1 MDVVLG
7 VAVTGPRARLAL
19 VGAGAAGSDL
29 IDESFV
35 DLADN
40 PLRKLTD
47 TVVGTDR
54 LLAEENHRLLATRL
68 CWSNPQ
74 EAERL
79 RRALEDSGVHNVA
92 VLSESQAATALFGT
106 GRSAL
111 SAQPDDDP
119 TVALARGAAM
129 AAGLAG
135 DATGMAPT
143 VGFTGDATA
152 MAPAVSGLTGDA
164 TGMAPTVGFTG
175 DATAMAPAVSGLTG
189 DATAMAPAVSGF
201 TGDATAM
208 APAVSGLT
216 GDATAMAPAVS
227 GLTGDATA
235 MAPTVGGMPSAG
247 QVGPELAYSM
257 AGDSDLLPM
266 EWLTGPEDDA
276 EAKTGPVGPVSRR
289 MAATDVVLGIA
300 VAGSVARLALIAP
313 AGGGYAAI
321 KHLVVELP
329 VHPFETLIQKVAE
342 TQRSLAAEGRHLVA
356 TRLYSPDHAQAEA
369 LRRAFADAGM
379 HDVGL
384 VSGADA
390 VTALLQT
397 VLRGPALPGA
407 VALVVTAE
415 AATLVA
421 LGGAGAAASVL
432 ASAAVKG
439 VDAATAAVD
448 MLLDWLRSAPF
459 AASAAYVMGTMADL
473 GNVADQ
479 LRARSPLRVEVLG
492 HPDFAIAR
500 GAAMAAGLAPTAPQP
515 PFTPVGHTAM
525 APATQVAGGATGIAP
540 TAGIAD
546 ANADEPQLAYS
557 QADDAEPFG
566 ETDEYGD
573 EYPVDDDEAADGSA
587 PLSRRSVLIGN
598 AVVAFAVIG
607 LASLAA
613 AVAIAVRPTSSQQ
626 PVVGHQNAAP
636 GKFMPLL
643 PTQQQA
649 PVPPPPP
656 DAPYAGFQGGVIPD
670 ANGYIPPQLTSPG
683 GGGGAP
689 GLVPNPNGPIPAP
702 VIVPYPGWRP
712 PYPGWR
718 PPYPGWPGP
727 SPTTT
732 PPTTTTTP
740 PTTTTT
746 PPTTT
751 TTPPTTT
758 TTPPTTTTTPPTTT
772 TTPPTT
778 TTTPPTTTTTPPTT
792 TPPTTT
798 PPTTT
803 PPTTQAPK
811 VTTPPPT
818 TAAPKP
824 TTAAPKPPPPTQTVA
839 PKPPTQQAPQQT
851 VAPKPPPVTTPHH

>member
-19 VGAGAAGSDL
+19 VGAGAGGADV

-47 TVVGTDR
+47 TVVGTNR
-54 LLAEENHRLLATRL
+54 LLAGENHRLLATRL
-68 CWSNPQ
+68 CWSDRQ
-74 EAERL
+74 EVERL

-92 VLSESQAATALFGT
+92 VLSESQASSALSGT
-106 GRSAL
+106 GRSAS
-111 SAQPDDDP
+111 SAQPADDP

-135 DATGMAPT
+135 DAT
-143 VGFTGDATA
+143 A
-152 MAPAVSGLTGDA
+152 MAPAL
-164 TGMAPTVGFTG
+164 
-175 DATAMAPAVSGLTG
+175 
-189 DATAMAPAVSGF
+189 
-201 TGDATAM
+201 
-208 APAVSGLT
+208 
-216 GDATAMAPAVS
+216 

-235 MAPTVGGMPSAG
+235 MAPTMGWTGDATAMAPTAGLDGDATGMAPTKGWTGDATAMAPAVPGARSAG
-247 QVGPELAYSM
+247 QVGPQLAYSM

-266 EWLTGPEDDA
+266 EWLTEPDDDA
-276 EAKTGPVGPVSRR
+276 EAKTGPVGLGSRR
-289 MAATDVVLGIA
+289 LAATDAVLGIA
-300 VAGSVARLALIAP
+300 VAGAVARLALVGP
-313 AGGGYAAI
+313 AGGGYAGI
-321 KHLVVELP
+321 KDSVVDLP
-329 VHPFETLIQKVAE
+329 VHPFQTLIPTVAGI
-342 TQRSLAAEGRHLVA
+342 QRSLAAEGRHLVGV
-356 TRLYSPDHAQAEA
+356 RLCSADRALADGLRQA
-369 LRRAFADAGM
+369 LADAGIR
-379 HDVGL
+379 DVAV
-384 VSGADA
+384 VSEADA

-397 VLRGPALPGA
+397 VFRGHALPGA

-432 ASAAVKG
+432 ASVAVRG
-439 VDAATAAVD
+439 VDAATAAAD

-459 AASAAYVMGTMADL
+459 EASAAYVMGTMADL
-473 GNVADQ
+473 ASVADQ

-492 HPDFAIAR
+492 RPDFAIAR
-500 GAAMAAGLAPTAPQP
+500 GAAMAAGLAPTTPLP
-515 PFTPVGHTAM
+515 PFTPVEHTAM
-525 APATQVAGGATGIAP
+525 APATQVAGGATGMAP
-540 TAGIAD
+540 TAGIAE
-546 ANADEPQLAYS
+546 ANAEEPQLAYS
-557 QADDAEPFG
+557 EADDAEPFG
-566 ETDEYGD
+566 EMDEYSD
-573 EYPVDDDEAADGSA
+573 EYPGEEDDEVADGAA

-598 AVVAFAVIG
+598 AVIAFAVVG

-613 AVAIAVRPTSSQQ
+613 AVTIAVRPTSSEQ

-656 DAPYAGFQGGVIPD
+656 DAPFAGFQGGVIPD
-670 ANGYIPPQLTSPG
+670 ANGYIPPQLTG
-683 GGGGAP
+683 GGGGGPAQSPGGP
-689 GLVPNPNGPIPAP
+689 GLVPNPNGPLP
-702 VIVPYPGWRP
+702 VPYPGWRP

-751 TTPPTTT
+751 TTTTTTPTTT
-758 TTPPTTTTTPPTTT
+758 TTTTTTPTTTTTQTTTTTTQPTTT
-772 TTPPTT
+772 TTQPTT
-778 TTTPPTTTTTPPTT
+778 TTTQPTG
-792 TPPTTT
+792 
-798 PPTTT
+798 
-803 PPTTQAPK
+803 QAPK
-811 VTTPPPT
+811 VTTPLPT
-818 TAAPKP
+818 PTAAPQPTPVAPKP
-824 TTAAPKPPPPTQTVA
+824 TPTAAPQPTPVA
-839 PKPPTQQAPQQT
+839 PKPTPQQVPQPT
-851 VAPKPPPVTTPHH
+851 PQQIPQPTAGPKPPPVITTPHH